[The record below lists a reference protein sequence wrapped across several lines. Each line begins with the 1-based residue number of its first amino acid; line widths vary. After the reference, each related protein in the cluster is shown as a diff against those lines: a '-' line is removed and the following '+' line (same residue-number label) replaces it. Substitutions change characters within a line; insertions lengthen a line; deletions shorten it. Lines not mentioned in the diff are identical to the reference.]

1 VFKVLSD
8 KIQKQI
14 TQKRV
19 AATAAMAAAP
29 AARYAAAAES
39 GATEAAGAAGASMV
53 VTTLHETVLTLKS
66 TFAVVVPAA

>member
-1 VFKVLSD
+1 
-8 KIQKQI
+8 
-14 TQKRV
+14 
-19 AATAAMAAAP
+19 MAAAP